1 MANIPFLNNAYFA
14 AKVGIGTASPG
25 NTLHVYKNATIGV
38 ITSPTVANA
47 GFRVQDSGANMYVD
61 GNSFVLDSTGYLTT
75 TGSNDFDIGT
85 NSTSRIKIK
94 GSGNVGIGT
103 TSPQYPLHV
112 AGSSSVSA
120 PTGNGVLM
128 GLYAGTYGHIQM
140 NGSSGSYIDFSQSGV
155 DHKGRIL
162 YDNGSN
168 YLRLDTNG
176 TEKMRINSGG
186 TVLINATTPRE
197 SVSKFSV
204 QGGMSEFE
212 TTLTNNDDWQNSPIS
227 ILERANIGSGS
238 TADKYAP
245 NLNFHWG
252 GVTSKSLWMGANGH
266 LSFGEYS
273 STGVP
278 STNGTFK
285 AGNLVAASAI
295 TGNTGTFTGLVSGIT
310 PVAAANFVTKAYA
323 DGLTPGAGV
332 FLPLAGG
339 TMSGNIVFNNNIAE
353 TWKDNAGATTRMM
366 ILNSANIAY
375 IGPVD
380 TYAGGPILYG
390 TSADVTAQVFYTG
403 ASERMR
409 VTDAGNVG
417 IGTTSPSSKLQVSGD
432 AYVTGQFGQ
441 GVTVANKIAAYGGE
455 FRSSGASAQIFF
467 GRSGSSVG
475 SGAIGADSTY
485 VFKVWTIPGFGNP
498 FVIKQDGNVGIG
510 TTNPSEKLTVAG
522 NVESQNTIVLNYNN
536 AGNKWQ
542 QLFDG
547 SNGWNLRYNN
557 GSSWSSNYINVNTS
571 GNATFA
577 GNVTATNI
585 LTVAGAAT
593 GNPYLQ
599 FTQGGSQKAYIQY
612 VDSGDSFELQSDNQ
626 FVVRTGG
633 STVALTINS
642 SQNATFA
649 GQLTVANGIEM
660 TAGNFNAGDGE
671 RIRLG
676 NSSDLQIYHDGSDS
690 YIQDGGT
697 GNLLITSNGASVQIN
712 KGTTENMA
720 EFIVDGPVR
729 LYDDSNKKL
738 ETRIVGVGTATTAGG
753 TLIDGWK
760 TTTQANAINDTTIAT
775 TAYVNNKIGL
785 IPAGLQFEGTWDA
798 STGNPPSASPE
809 NGQFWIVSVAGSTSL
824 SGITDWKVGD
834 WAIYVVAGSGTDGW
848 QKVDNS
854 SVLDGSGTGQS
865 VTKWD
870 GSGTSN
876 TLTDGPITFSSN
888 DSTFAGDLYIPNKI
902 IHVGDEDTWMQFETN
917 VISLRT
923 GGSDRLTLTNSLAT
937 ISEPLLIEG
946 VLNYTGLEVKGTG
959 ASRPSVNL
967 SNATTGIL
975 GQVYATESSALVFAT
990 TTSGTT
996 ALTLDSSQNATFA
1009 GDVNITQTTDVGV
1022 LNTTNLDNGS
1032 AVGLSLTYPTSNVA
1046 AGDGLAIAI
1055 GIAGRGRS
1063 YIANSNLTTNLDASN
1078 LAFYT
1083 ESGGV
1088 IGERMIINQDGK
1100 VGIGTTSPIHPLY
1113 VAGDIGQTDGSR
1125 IWFRGSS
1132 SSSAT
1137 GAQSYVYSNGLNLQ
1151 IKGDDNVQILGDGG
1165 GVIAHFDYTGK
1176 VGIGNTGPNYKLSV
1190 SGGIEAGGVVTYSKV
1205 AGSLNTT
1212 GYAIAGLGTVFN
1224 GASAF
1229 FTFTASG
1236 GTGQYQRV
1244 VYSCAGV
1251 GTNWVVYK
1259 VIDEGT
1265 NVLDIEASATSAAT
1279 IVFTFKTRS
1288 GTQAYSP
1295 RVVIQATG
1303 HSIISTYA

>member
-186 TVLINATTPRE
+186 TVLINASAPRE
-197 SVSKFSV
+197 SASKLSV

-339 TMSGNIVFNNNIAE
+339 TMTGNTKHNDDVFSYWGNSDDLSIQHNNSGQF
-353 TWKDNAGATTRMM
+353 
-366 ILNSANIAY
+366 
-375 IGPVD
+375 
-380 TYAGGPILYG
+380 
-390 TSADVTAQVFYTG
+390 AQMKNYTG
-403 ASERMR
+403 DLYFTNTADDKDIIFQADNS
-409 VTDAGNVG
+409 TN
-417 IGTTSPSSKLQVSGD
+417 GT
-432 AYVTGQFGQ
+432 
-441 GVTVANKIAAYGGE
+441 E
-455 FRSSGASAQIFF
+455 
-467 GRSGSSVG
+467 
-475 SGAIGADSTY
+475 TY
-485 VFKVWTIPGFGNP
+485 LTI
-498 FVIKQDGNVGIG
+498 
-510 TTNPSEKLTVAG
+510 
-522 NVESQNTIVLNYNN
+522 
-536 AGNKWQ
+536 
-542 QLFDG
+542 DG
-547 SNGWNLRYNN
+547 SNRSIL
-557 GSSWSSNYINVNTS
+557 
-571 GNATFA
+571 
-577 GNVTATNI
+577 VTAPLGVYHNDG
-585 LTVAGAAT
+585 VAAR
-593 GNPYLQ
+593 
-599 FTQGGSQKAYIQY
+599 F
-612 VDSGDSFELQSDNQ
+612 GDI
-626 FVVRTGG
+626 G
-633 STVALTINS
+633 
-642 SQNATFA
+642 
-649 GQLTVANGIEM
+649 
-660 TAGNFNAGDGE
+660 
-671 RIRLG
+671 
-676 NSSDLQIYHDGSDS
+676 DLQIYHSGNDS

-923 GGSDRLTLTNSLAT
+923 GGTDRLTLTNSA
-937 ISEPLLIEG
+937 
-946 VLNYTGLEVKGTG
+946 
-959 ASRPSVNL
+959 
-967 SNATTGIL
+967 
-975 GQVYATESSALVFAT
+975 
-990 TTSGTT
+990 
-996 ALTLDSSQNATFA
+996 ATFA
-1009 GDVNITQTTDVGV
+1009 GDVVSNAIVQANGFRTTTGSTDYSLLTRNSSNTAVYIQQAGSGNILDVRYGSQAAGQGTSAFAVNSSGNSTFAGSIDTTAVNIKV
-1022 LNTTNLDNGS
+1022 GS
-1032 AVGLSLTYPTSNVA
+1032 AIHGTITSSSNSLTLNARNTGHMIFQS
-1046 AGDGLAIAI
+1046 GGSEKM
-1055 GIAGRGRS
+1055 R
-1063 YIANSNLTTNLDASN
+1063 IAN
-1078 LAFYT
+1078 
-1083 ESGGV
+1083 GG
-1088 IGERMIINQDGK
+1088 N
-1100 VGIGTTSPIHPLY
+1100 
-1113 VAGDIGQTDGSR
+1113 
-1125 IWFRGSS
+1125 
-1132 SSSAT
+1132 
-1137 GAQSYVYSNGLNLQ
+1137 
-1151 IKGDDNVQILGDGG
+1151 
-1165 GVIAHFDYTGK
+1165 